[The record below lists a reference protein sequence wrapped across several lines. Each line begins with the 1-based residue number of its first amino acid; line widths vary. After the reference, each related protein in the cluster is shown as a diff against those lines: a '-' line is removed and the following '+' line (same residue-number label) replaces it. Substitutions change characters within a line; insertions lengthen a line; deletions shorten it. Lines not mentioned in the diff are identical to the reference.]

1 MTQEECSC
9 QNMLGMPLQDQDLQ
23 PFAAA
28 LVSMAGLG
36 PSKAQYI
43 LQLPPDSSITEQH
56 QQDALQSA
64 VNLHNSSYDRNRV
77 VGVNAMES
85 IREARTQCA
94 VCPGIAEFY
103 TNLFCHGDHDEVCP
117 STLVPWIPGAHS
129 VATLRCAVYSSMSRA
144 SPCVFAGPFQQLLLA
159 SSCIM

>member
-1 MTQEECSC
+1 
-9 QNMLGMPLQDQDLQ
+9 MLGMPLQDQDLQ

-103 TNLFCHGDHDEVCP
+103 TNLFCHGDHDEAWL
-117 STLVPWIPGAHS
+117 SSS
-129 VATLRCAVYSSMSRA
+129 VAC
-144 SPCVFAGPFQQLLLA
+144 SPCNTTLYSCM
-159 SSCIM
+159 SSDVSKHLHV